1 MVKIL
6 EEWARFNY
14 TNKKG
19 KIERKQPIKG
29 SREHVRWILR
39 QGSK

>member
-6 EEWARFNY
+6 KEWARFNY
-14 TNKKG
+14 TNKEG

-29 SREHVRWILR
+29 S
-39 QGSK
+39 